1 MKGRIVNDYLF
12 LFLIVF
18 LAIFINMVTYERQ
31 RESFVP
37 LINEVYKPGL
47 RNVRNYANDKI
58 ENSVSEPCID
68 LPVVVLNL

>member
-12 LFLIVF
+12 LFIIVF

-58 ENSVSEPCID
+58 ENFTTRARVFMKRFKLI
-68 LPVVVLNL
+68 

>member
-12 LFLIVF
+12 LFIIVF

-31 RESFVP
+31 RESFIP

-47 RNVRNYANDKI
+47 RNVRNYASDKI
-58 ENSVSEPCID
+58 ENFTTRARVFMKRFKLI
-68 LPVVVLNL
+68 